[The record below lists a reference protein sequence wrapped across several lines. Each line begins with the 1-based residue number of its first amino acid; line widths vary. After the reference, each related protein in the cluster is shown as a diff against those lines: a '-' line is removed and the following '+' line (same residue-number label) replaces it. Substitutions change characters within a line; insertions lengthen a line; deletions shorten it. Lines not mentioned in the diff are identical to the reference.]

1 MKLVKLAAAAF
12 ALTTALAAH
21 AQLGVYGMYSATQYT
36 GIPCLSIPGPCS
48 SAGNKVS
55 PSGASGGLFY
65 DFKTFGPIRLGID
78 ARGGVAHANKSAASS
93 GGGDNIT
100 HSSYVL
106 AGLRGT
112 VKTPISAIK
121 PYLQISAG
129 WNRSN
134 VTELNPALYDNYL
147 QYEAFGG
154 VDVHIFPL
162 LDLRP
167 IELGIGNM
175 NRFGTGTSATTSVGV
190 RSIGAGVIFHLPTP

>member
-36 GIPCLSIPGPCS
+36 GIPCLSVPGPCS
-48 SAGNKVS
+48 SSGQKVS
-55 PSGASGGLFY
+55 PSGGSGGLFY
-65 DFKTFGPIRLGID
+65 DFKTIGPIRLGAD
-78 ARGGVAHANKSAASS
+78 LRGGVAHANKSAASS

-106 AGLRGT
+106 GGVRGSF
-112 VKTPISAIK
+112 KTHYSAVT
-121 PYLQISAG
+121 PYVQVSAG

-134 VTELNPALYDNYL
+134 VTELNPVNYDNYL

-154 VDVHIFPL
+154 VDIHLFPL
-162 LDLRP
+162 IDLRP

-175 NRFGTGTSATTSVGV
+175 NRFGTGVSSTTSVGV
-190 RSIGAGVIFHLPTP
+190 RSIGAGIVLHIPTP

>member
-1 MKLVKLAAAAF
+1 MNLVKLAVAF

-36 GIPCLSIPGPCS
+36 GIACLSVPGPCS
-48 SAGNKVS
+48 SSGQKVS

-65 DFKTFGPIRLGID
+65 DFKTLGPVRLGVD
-78 ARGGVAHANKSAASS
+78 ARAGISHANKSASS
-93 GGGDNIT
+93 SAGGENIT
-100 HSSYVL
+100 HATYVL
-106 AGLRGT
+106 GGVRGSF
-112 VKTPISAIK
+112 KTRYSAVA

-134 VTELNPALYDNYL
+134 VTELNPVYYDNYL

-154 VDVHIFPL
+154 LDLHIFPL

-167 IELGIGNM
+167 VELGIGNM
-175 NRFGTGTSATTSVGV
+175 NRFGSGSSATTSVGV
-190 RSIGAGVIFHLPTP
+190 RSIGAGVVFHLPTP